1 MKRNIVII
9 FALIVTLIAA
19 GGWYLTRR
27 PAPAEMASYVPE
39 SALAYIEINDWP
51 QYVSDVTATEA
62 WRKTAPAYGI
72 DEKIG
77 LLGQAGWMAGIRTD
91 NEATILARSQFAIV
105 LTGIEVRGEEVR
117 PRLALIVET
126 HSRPASV
133 KKLADQRLPAFARR
147 MFGETVSEYS
157 EYAGVRIH
165 SYRPR
170 SDRPGA
176 ERRLHSA
183 IIEGELILANHE
195 EAMRACID
203 ARLDR
208 MPDMASH
215 FYLQNSRPQV
225 DRGGETF
232 GFITGEGVN
241 RLLRFGAF
249 MLSNAAMRETGL
261 IEILQDVLSDLAA
274 RSSAGIAW
282 GTGVE
287 DGRVVDRYALLIKPD
302 LVESVKPRIR
312 TITTESKA
320 LDMLPGN
327 IDDLTLVRLER
338 PNQAIDEIERAVSA
352 RIGVGQSFMLHQFL
366 LGARQSLLGID
377 PKDAAY
383 AAIGDEI
390 ASFRFTDQT
399 EERLWMIEVRDRTM
413 MNKIAGNYLRGENAT
428 LQAERI
434 ENHEVLNSSDP
445 NRGSAAIVEQF
456 IILGKRQQLARMLSS
471 LTGDRKLTRDPRFI
485 AAASAISPAFVTS
498 PAFVIGFDST
508 AVESAEMLS
517 AISKW
522 VGGRQLSSPPQG
534 IFEQLPFS
542 VSSTTLRDEGLYI
555 ETRSAFGTLPFFLS
569 IIHEVMGSD
578 GSAE

>member
-1 MKRNIVII
+1 
-9 FALIVTLIAA
+9 
-19 GGWYLTRR
+19 
-27 PAPAEMASYVPE
+27 
-39 SALAYIEINDWP
+39 
-51 QYVSDVTATEA
+51 
-62 WRKTAPAYGI
+62 
-72 DEKIG
+72 
-77 LLGQAGWMAGIRTD
+77 
-91 NEATILARSQFAIV
+91 
-105 LTGIEVRGEEVR
+105 
-117 PRLALIVET
+117 
-126 HSRPASV
+126 
-133 KKLADQRLPAFARR
+133 
-147 MFGETVSEYS
+147 
-157 EYAGVRIH
+157 
-165 SYRPR
+165 
-170 SDRPGA
+170 
-176 ERRLHSA
+176 
-183 IIEGELILANHE
+183 
-195 EAMRACID
+195 
-203 ARLDR
+203 
-208 MPDMASH
+208 
-215 FYLQNSRPQV
+215 
-225 DRGGETF
+225 
-232 GFITGEGVN
+232 
-241 RLLRFGAF
+241 

-320 LDMLPGN
+320 LAMLPGN

-352 RIGVGQSFMLHQFL
+352 RIGVGQSFILHQFL
-366 LGARQSLLGID
+366 LGARQSLMGID

-390 ASFRFTDQT
+390 ASFRFADQT

-456 IILGKRQQLARMLSS
+456 IILGKRQQLARLLSS